1 MKIAEKVRNFMRSF
15 LQIQEAQASNFSI
28 NESMN
33 YETNVF
39 KNRIWYRGDSYE
51 LEQLYKQLPNNN
63 FSFWGSVPTVGMEI
77 RKIHTGLPKI
87 IVNKLADITL
97 TDLNDISF
105 EDSNLN
111 ETWEDIVKEN
121 KFYKLLDRS
130 TKKVL
135 VVGDGAFKISFD
147 SNISKY
153 PIIEF
158 YDGDDIEIVYERGRM
173 KEIIFNTAYKVNRK
187 VYNLKETYGYG
198 YIKYKLFTNN
208 SEVSLNSIP
217 QTRELADVTFDK
229 SFNMAIPYM
238 IYESEKWEGRGQS
251 IFDGKTDNFD
261 SLDETWSQWIDAL
274 RAGRAKTYIPDD
286 LLPRDSK
293 TGEIMKP
300 NYFDNRFIQTDKS
313 MKETAES
320 KITTEQPGIP
330 TDSYLQT
337 YVTALDLCLQGLI
350 SPSTLGIDNKKLDN
364 AEAQREKEKTTLYS
378 RQAIIEALS
387 EMLPRL
393 IDVIFK
399 AYNTSLNKS
408 ISDLEVEV
416 SFGEYASPSFEAVVE
431 TLSNPNAP
439 MSIEAKVEEMW
450 GDSKD
455 DKWKEEE
462 IKRIKEQNGI
472 VTMEEPFV
480 GKEILDNVDEESTD
494 PTNLLNGAQIASML
508 KVIENVKSGNITR
521 SSAISIIT
529 SSLGIKREVAET
541 FMEEQ
546 GGL

>member
-97 TDLNDISF
+97 TDLNDITFKDKSTN
-105 EDSNLN
+105 ED
-111 ETWEDIVKEN
+111 WEEIVKEN
-121 KFYKLLDRS
+121 KFYKLLDRA

-135 VVGDGAFKISFD
+135 VAGDGAFKISFD
-147 SNISKY
+147 SNLSKY

-198 YIKYKLFTNN
+198 YITYKLFTNN

-286 LLPRDSK
+286 LLPRDIK

-431 TLSNPNAP
+431 TLSNPNTP